1 MNKIRAI
8 ECAFLIFLRDILH
21 LLEGKAGIILALLF
35 CLFLLLPTLLGQEGM
50 FYALPLCIALFSY
63 VISFS
68 SPCNLEGEWKDF
80 RHALLLSG
88 GSPFRIWWGKLL
100 LPLFVTLCYAFC
112 LRLIF
117 LHFPFPFSLP
127 FFLFF
132 SAFLSLNFVSLS
144 LFALALN
151 LSSFS
156 FFIWGFFLFFFLFF
170 FSNALFS
177 LHSLPPI
184 VKPIAYLNPLT
195 YGLDGLKWAL
205 GSRGE
210 LNLLLDFCMLILFF
224 VFLQILLFLSGGIP
238 LDRQSGVHGIK

>member
-1 MNKIRAI
+1 MNKIKAI

-21 LLEGKAGIILALLF
+21 LLEGKAGLSLALLF
-35 CLFLLLPTLLGQEGM
+35 CLFLLPPTLFGQGEV
-50 FYALPLCIALFSY
+50 FYVLPLCIALFSY
-63 VISFS
+63 VVSFS
-68 SPCNLEGEWKDF
+68 SSCNLEGQWRDF
-80 RHALLLSG
+80 RYALLLSE

-100 LPLFVTLCYAFC
+100 LPLFLTLCYAFC
-112 LRLIF
+112 VRLVF
-117 LHFPFPFSLP
+117 LNFPLSFSLP
-127 FFLFF
+127 SFLFF

-144 LFALALN
+144 LCVLALN
-151 LSSFS
+151 PSSFS

-170 FSNALFS
+170 LSNALLP
-177 LHSLPPI
+177 LHSLPAI

-224 VFLQILLFLSGGIP
+224 IFLQILLFLSRGMP
-238 LDRQSGVHGIK
+238 FDRRSRVDGVK